1 MDNDE
6 MQISVLASGSTGNVT
21 YIETPQHKI
30 LLDAGLSG
38 KKIAGLMSSIGRDLS
53 DVDTLLVTHEHSDHR
68 QSVGVLARKYGLS
81 VYANEGTWNAMNSK
95 IGKVSDD
102 QKNIF
107 PPDTVMD
114 FGDIDIESFSV
125 SHDAA
130 EPQFYVFHHRN
141 KSFVVLTDTGFV
153 SDRME
158 GVIKDADG
166 YLLECNHDIE
176 MLENGEYSWPL
187 KQRILGDQGH
197 LSNEDGANTMLDVIG
212 HRTKKVFLGHRS
224 QHYNMK
230 SLCHLTV
237 DSIFAAHDM
246 GVGQES
252 KLYEPEPE
260 SESAVPPAQM
270 RKQNSPNEFD

>member
-81 VYANEGTWNAMNSK
+81 VYANEGTWNAMNSR

-141 KSFVVLTDTGFV
+141 KSFVVLTDTGYV

-166 YLLECNHDIE
+166 YLL
-176 MLENGEYSWPL
+176 
-187 KQRILGDQGH
+187 
-197 LSNEDGANTMLDVIG
+197 
-212 HRTKKVFLGHRS
+212 
-224 QHYNMK
+224 
-230 SLCHLTV
+230 
-237 DSIFAAHDM
+237 
-246 GVGQES
+246 
-252 KLYEPEPE
+252 
-260 SESAVPPAQM
+260 
-270 RKQNSPNEFD
+270 